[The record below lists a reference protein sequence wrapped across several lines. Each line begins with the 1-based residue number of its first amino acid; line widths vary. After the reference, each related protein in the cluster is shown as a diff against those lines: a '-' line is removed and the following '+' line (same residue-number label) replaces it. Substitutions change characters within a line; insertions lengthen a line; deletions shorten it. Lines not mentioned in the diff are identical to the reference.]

1 MGNAEQIFIVGMIVV
16 LIALLL
22 TRKASL
28 GWIGLLLPC
37 ALSVSG
43 IITPAEAF
51 SGLADK
57 SMFIFVGAFVL
68 SEAFFRVGLSD
79 ILGKWM
85 QKRLKKVTSD
95 GVILLVLSL
104 CTAAL
109 SSMLSSLAVQ
119 VTMMSLVL
127 TLGSSL
133 KVSKTKSM
141 MAIAYAATIG
151 GMMTIMGTPLNMIG
165 KAAYENTVPGDIM
178 GIFEISLVTVPAGI
192 LMILYYCFVG
202 SRYLPDRAGCM
213 DVQPIVKSAVSR
225 KNQILVALTFLFF
238 ILAVAPD
245 QKALISAYAAG
256 CAVILFLGGAG
267 ILSVNEIINAVR
279 WDILMF
285 IMGMKALGIGI
296 EKVQLDSLLSEK
308 AAGLFWD
315 DIPDRILIAVVFLL
329 VALITQFL
337 NNTGTFGV
345 VLPFVLVIASSLD
358 VNLKPVMLT
367 AMIASSCG
375 FALPIAAPSYPML
388 AEEGGIYM
396 GDWLRQ
402 GLPLVAV
409 CFAACVVMIPV
420 FWPL

>member
-1 MGNAEQIFIVGMIVV
+1 MGNAEQIFIVGIMVL

-22 TRKASL
+22 TRKAGL
-28 GWIGLLLPC
+28 GWIGLMIPC
-37 ALSVSG
+37 VLSVSG
-43 IITPAEAF
+43 IITPSEAF

-79 ILGKWM
+79 VLGNWM
-85 QKRLKKVTSD
+85 QKRLMRVTND
-95 GVILLVLSL
+95 GVILLVLCL

-109 SSMLSSLAVQ
+109 SSILSSLAVQ
-119 VTMMSLVL
+119 VAMMSLVL

-151 GMMTIMGTPLNMIG
+151 GMMTVMGTPLNMIG
-165 KAAYENTVPGDIM
+165 KAAYENAVPGETI

-192 LMILYYCFVG
+192 LMILYYCFIG
-202 SRYLPDRAGCM
+202 KRYLPDRAGCT
-213 DVQPIVKSAVSR
+213 DVQPVVKSAVSR

-245 QKALISAYAAG
+245 QKSLISSYAAG

-267 ILSVNEIINAVR
+267 ILSVKEIVNAIR

-285 IMGMKALGIGI
+285 IMGIKALGTGI
-296 EKVQLDSLLSEK
+296 EKVELDSLLSEN

-315 DIPDRILIAVVFLL
+315 DIPDRVLIAAVFLL
-329 VALITQFL
+329 VVLITQFL

-345 VLPFVLVIASSLD
+345 VLPFVLVLSSSLG

-388 AEEGGIYM
+388 AEEGGIFT

-409 CFAACVVMIPV
+409 CFVVCIVMIP
-420 FWPL
+420 FLWPL